1 MATPLIKSRAVWVT
15 VAAGAAIA
23 FFSMG
28 TRQAFGVFQT
38 TVVADLATGR
48 EQYSLAIAIQ
58 NLVMGV
64 PIAGMIADRVGHR
77 RVMVGG
83 SLLLAIGL
91 IATSTLS
98 EASGLYWTLGLVA
111 GAGFSAVSLATIL
124 GAVGK
129 VVSGNKRTFAFGL
142 ITAGTSLGMAV
153 LTPAARLMLD
163 GVGWRSSFNVMAGTA
178 IFIIAATTFLPS
190 RKLTRNAPGVVDE
203 KFVKILRTA
212 AENRSYLLLVAG
224 FFVCGFHVAFIAT
237 HLPAFLEDEGLS
249 GQVAANTVGLIG
261 IFNIFGSL
269 GFGWLGDRYRKRT
282 LLSFLYGTRAVL
294 ITLLLILPITETTAL
309 LFGASIGVVW
319 LATAPLTSS
328 TVAHLLGARYLTTLY
343 GVVFFSHQV
352 GAFLGVYLGG
362 RLFDAT
368 GSYRVVWMIGIGLGV
383 AASILHLPIDDTK
396 VAAA

>member
-1 MATPLIKSRAVWVT
+1 
-15 VAAGAAIA
+15 
-23 FFSMG
+23 MG
-28 TRQAFGVFQT
+28 TRQAFGVFLT
-38 TVVADLATGR
+38 SVVDDLATGR

-64 PIAGMIADRVGHR
+64 PIAGMIADKVGHR
-77 RVMVGG
+77 RVMVVG
-83 SLLLAIGL
+83 SMLLAIGL
-91 IATSTLS
+91 ISTSMLT
-98 EASGLYWTLGLVA
+98 EASGLYWSLGLVT

-129 VVSGNKRTFAFGL
+129 VVSEEKRTFAFGL

-153 LTPAARLMLD
+153 LTPTARAVLD
-163 GVGWRSSFNVMAGTA
+163 AVGWRSSFNVLAGTA
-178 IFIIAATTFLPS
+178 IMIIAATTFLPS
-190 RKLTRNAPGVVDE
+190 RKVTRNAPGVVDE
-203 KFVKILRTA
+203 KFVNILRGA
-212 AENRSYLLLVAG
+212 ANNRSYLLLIAG

-249 GQVAANTVGLIG
+249 GQVAANTVGVIG
-261 IFNIFGSL
+261 IFNIIGSL
-269 GFGWLGDRYRKRT
+269 TFGWLGDRYRKRT
-282 LLSFLYGTRAVL
+282 LLSFLYGARAVL
-294 ITLLLILPITETTAL
+294 ITLLLILPITRTTAL
-309 LFGASIGVVW
+309 LFGMGMGLVW

-362 RLFDAT
+362 RLFDLT

-383 AASILHLPIDDTK
+383 AASILHLPIDDTQPK
-396 VAAA
+396 VTVA